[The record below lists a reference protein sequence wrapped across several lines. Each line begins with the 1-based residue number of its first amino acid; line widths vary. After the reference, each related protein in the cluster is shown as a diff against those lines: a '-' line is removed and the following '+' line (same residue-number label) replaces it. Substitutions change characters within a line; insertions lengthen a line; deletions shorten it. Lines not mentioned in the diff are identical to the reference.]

1 MKHRQI
7 KHLHKALLL
16 IVTILLSF
24 QLSRS
29 QDIQEIRVTGSFT
42 KTPIREFFNSLEKTY
57 GIRFFY
63 KEEWIKSTEV
73 TKTFNDVPLVQVMN
87 QIFADKQLT
96 IKFFQNNSIMI
107 YPQGADNRSGTSA
120 DDSQILVIGDPLN
133 QGRYQRAKL
142 RGRVLDGKNGET
154 LAGAVVYN
162 IESGIGVSTDSN
174 GKFALDMATGD
185 IHLRISFI
193 GYENQIQKIRLIQ
206 NGNADFEL
214 FEQSHIID
222 EVTIIGEE
230 AKASKAQ
237 MSMIKMTAVTL
248 KELPVLM
255 GEADLIK
262 SMVMM
267 PGIQSVGEMSSGFN
281 VRGGNTDQ
289 NLVLL
294 DGSPV
299 FNTTHLF
306 GFFSMINPDAVK
318 DVTLYKGGIPASYGE
333 RISSVMD
340 VELKEGKENL
350 SINGGIGLINS
361 RLTIEGP
368 FTKKKKSTFMFGGRS
383 TYSDWMLQQT
393 KNPTFMNSVAHFYD
407 VNGSMNFEFGPKN
420 NLKLTAYMSSDVFN
434 LNSNSLYNYA
444 NSLGSLNWKL
454 NFSKKLISNLS
465 LAYSKYDLKMD
476 QKDATRPEDDY
487 TLKSNIQYGSLKY
500 ALSYYPTDRQRIN
513 AGFQGIGYWIN
524 PGEIVPTMVTSNIPV
539 EPGWNYLNGT
549 TPTQTTSNV
558 LPVSM
563 RKDQS
568 AEFALFADDDIDLSE
583 KLSFSLGLRY
593 TQFINYGPG
602 VVYNYAPNLPKSLS
616 TIIDSTIYNSGKII
630 KTYKGLEPRV
640 AMKYNLENGGSL
652 RLSYQRIHQF
662 VNQISNTAVISPAD
676 YWKSADPNLAPLIND
691 QVALGFFK
699 NQRKGKYETSAE
711 MYYKKLQNLLEYKN
725 GAQLLMNNHI
735 EKDLLMANG
744 YSYGIEL
751 FAKKNGGRLNG
762 WLSYTYSRTFRKADS
777 KFSDERINNGG
788 YYPSVYDKPHDF
800 SAVMNYKISRRW
812 RFSGNFVLSSGR
824 PITLPEQKYNYGGN
838 QVVIYSDRNK
848 YRMPPYHRMD
858 VSITLD
864 ENLRIKRMWK
874 GSWTFSVYNLY
885 GRKNP
890 YSVFYR
896 KEASIQSTDKSQYS
910 IYKLSII
917 GVPVPSITY
926 NFKF

>member
-1 MKHRQI
+1 V
-7 KHLHKALLL
+7 KHLQINHLYKSLFL
-16 IVTILLSF
+16 IVTFLLLA
-24 QLSRS
+24 QISRS
-29 QDIQEIRVTGSFT
+29 QDIQEIKISGSFS
-42 KTPIREFFNSLEKTY
+42 KTPIQEFFNTLEKNY

-63 KEEWIKSTEV
+63 KEEWIKSKEV
-73 TKTFNDVPLVQVMN
+73 TKTFNDAPLVQVLN
-87 QIFADKQLT
+87 QILVDKQLT
-96 IKFFQNNSIMI
+96 VKFFQNNSVFI
-107 YPQGADNRSGTSA
+107 YPLGADNRAGA
-120 DDSQILVIGDPLN
+120 GIDDSQILVIGDPLN
-133 QGRYQRAKL
+133 QGRYQKAKL
-142 RGRVLDGKNGET
+142 QGKVLDGKNGET

-162 IESGIGVSTDSN
+162 LESGIGTSTDSK
-174 GKFALDMATGD
+174 GKYTLDMATGEM
-185 IHLRISFI
+185 HLRISFI
-193 GYENQIQKIRLIQ
+193 GYEDQTQKIRLIQ

-214 FEQSHIID
+214 FEESHYID
-222 EVTIIGEE
+222 EVTVVGGQE

-237 MSMIKMTAVTL
+237 MSMIKMTSVTL

-267 PGIQSVGEMSSGFN
+267 PGVQSVGEMSSGFN

-318 DVTLYKGGIPASYGE
+318 DVTLYKGGIPAAYGE

-340 VELKEGKENL
+340 VQLKEGKSENL
-350 SINGGIGLINS
+350 SVNGGIGLINS

-368 FTKKKKSTFMFGGRS
+368 FAKKKKSTFMIGGRS

-393 KNPTFMNSVAHFYD
+393 KNPTFMNSIAHFYD
-407 VNGSMNFEFGPKN
+407 VNGSVNFEFGPKN
-420 NLKLTAYMSSDVFN
+420 HLKLTGYTSSDVFN
-434 LNSNSLYNYA
+434 LNSNSLYNYS

-454 NFSKKLISNLS
+454 NLSKKLISNLS

-476 QKDATRPEDDY
+476 QKDAVRPEDDY

-500 ALSYYPTDRQRIN
+500 AMSFYPTDRQRIN
-513 AGFQGIGYWIN
+513 AGFQAIGYYIN
-524 PGEIVPTMVTSNIPV
+524 PGEI
-539 EPGWNYLNGT
+539 L
-549 TPTQTTSNV
+549 PTQTTSNV
-558 LPVSM
+558 LQASL
-563 RKDQS
+563 RKEQS
-568 AEFALFADDDIDLSE
+568 AELALFADEDFDLSE
-583 KLSFSLGLRY
+583 KLSFNLGLRY
-593 TQFINYGPG
+593 TKFNNFGPG
-602 VVYNYAPNLPKSLS
+602 LVYNYASDLPKSQS
-616 TIIDSTIYNSGKII
+616 TIIDSTTYKSGDII
-630 KTYKGLEPRV
+630 KSYQGLEPRFAV
-640 AMKYNLENGGSL
+640 KYNLENGGSL

-676 YWKSADPNLAPLIND
+676 YWKSADQNLAPLIND
-691 QVALGFFK
+691 QIAFGFFK
-699 NQRKGKYETSAE
+699 NTKKGKYETSAE
-711 MYYKKLQNLLEYKN
+711 VYYKKLQNLIEYKN

-735 EKDLLMANG
+735 ETDLLMANG

-751 FAKKNGGRLNG
+751 YAKKNEGRLNG
-762 WLSYTYSRTFRKADS
+762 WLSYTYSRTFRKGES
-777 KFSDERINNGG
+777 QFSSENINGG
-788 YYPSVYDKPHDF
+788 KYYPSVYDKPHDL

-824 PITLPEQKYNYGGN
+824 PITLPEQKYSYGGN

-864 ENLRIKRMWK
+864 ENLRVKRMWK
-874 GSWTFSVYNLY
+874 GSWTFSIYNLY

-896 KEASIQSTDKSQYS
+896 KEASIQSTDKTQYS

>member
-1 MKHRQI
+1 MKHLQI
-7 KHLHKALLL
+7 TILYKALFL
-16 IVTILLSF
+16 IVTILILS
-24 QLSRS
+24 QSGRS
-29 QDIQEIRVTGSFT
+29 QEIQELKVTGSFT
-42 KTPIREFFNSLEKTY
+42 KAPIQEFFNSLEKNY

-73 TKTFNDVPLVQVMN
+73 TKTFSNVPLVQVLN
-87 QIFADKQLT
+87 QIFIGKQLT
-96 IKFFQNNSIMI
+96 FKFFQNNSVFI
-107 YPQGADNRSGTSA
+107 YPLDAVSRTGSII

-142 RGRVLDGKNGET
+142 QGRVLDGKNGEP
-154 LAGAVVYN
+154 LPGAVIHN
-162 IESGIGVSTDSN
+162 LESGLGTSTDSK
-174 GKFALDMATGD
+174 GKYTFEMATGEM
-185 IHLRISFI
+185 HLRVSFM
-193 GYENQIQKIRLIQ
+193 GYEIQTQKIRLIQ
-206 NGNADFEL
+206 NGNADFDL
-214 FEQSHIID
+214 FEETHNIAEITVVS
-222 EVTIIGEE
+222 EE
-230 AKASKAQ
+230 SKASKAQ

-267 PGIQSVGEMSSGFN
+267 PGVQSVGEMSSGFN

-289 NLVLL
+289 NLVLV
-294 DGSPV
+294 DGAPV

-318 DVTLYKGGIPASYGE
+318 DVTLYKGGIPAAYGE

-340 VELKEGKENL
+340 VQLKEGREENL

-368 FTKKKKSTFMFGGRS
+368 FAKKKKSTFMIGGRS
-383 TYSDWMLQQT
+383 TYSDWLLQQT
-393 KNPTFMNSVAHFYD
+393 KNPMFMNSVAHFYD
-407 VNGSMNFEFGPKN
+407 VNGTANIEFGPKN
-420 NLKLTAYMSSDVFN
+420 HLKLTGYLSSDVFN

-454 NFSKKLISNLS
+454 NLSKKLISNLS
-465 LAYSKYDLKMD
+465 LAYSKYDLNMD
-476 QKDATRPEDDY
+476 QKDAVRPEDDY

-500 ALSYYPTDRQRIN
+500 ALSFFPTSRQRIN
-513 AGFQGIGYWIN
+513 AGFQAIGYWIK
-524 PGEIVPTMVTSNIPV
+524 PGEI
-539 EPGWNYLNGT
+539 L
-549 TPTQTTSNV
+549 PTQTISNV
-558 LPVSM
+558 LPKSL
-563 RKDQS
+563 RKEQS
-568 AEFALFADDDIDLSE
+568 AEMALFADDDFDLSE
-583 KLSFSLGLRY
+583 KLSFNLGLRY
-593 TQFINYGPG
+593 TQFVNYGPG
-602 VVYNYAPNLPKSLS
+602 VVYNYASGLPKSNS
-616 TIIDSTIYNSGKII
+616 TIIDSTVYNSGDII
-630 KTYKGLEPRV
+630 KTYHGLEPRV
-640 AMKYNLENGGSL
+640 AVKYNLENGGSL

-662 VNQISNTAVISPAD
+662 VSQISNTAVISPAD

-691 QVALGFFK
+691 QIALGLFK
-699 NQRKGKYETSAE
+699 NLKNGKFETSVE
-711 MYYKKLQNLLEYKN
+711 LYYKKLQNLIEYKN

-735 EKDLLMANG
+735 ETDLLMANG
-744 YSYGIEL
+744 YSYGFEL
-751 FAKKNGGRLNG
+751 LAKKSEGRLNG
-762 WLSYTYSRTFRKADS
+762 WISYTYSRTFRQANS
-777 KFSDERINNGG
+777 QFSDEKINGG
-788 YYPSVYDKPHDF
+788 SYYPSVYDKPHDL

-874 GSWTFSVYNLY
+874 GSWTFSIYNLY

-896 KEASIQSTDKSQYS
+896 KEASVQSTDKTQYS
-910 IYKLSII
+910 IYKLSLI